1 MAKKKE
7 RTDPEKVWANWN
19 KTLGLF
25 ERDEYSVAIVRA
37 AVTLEVAANI
47 VIRAELVKKRK
58 LPVHFVDSLP
68 KWSNGLTGK
77 FDKLIYP
84 ILKGSSKDEP
94 FKALAAD
101 WRKINDERNSVAHRG
116 DFKGKSAAADVV
128 TRARKVLRA
137 MMADYEPSL
146 KFGKTQS
153 EHRNKHRRR

>member
-7 RTDPEKVWANWN
+7 RTDAESVWANWN
-19 KTLGLF
+19 KTLGLL

-37 AVTLEVAANI
+37 AVSVELAANI

-58 LPVHFVDSLP
+58 LPVHFVDSLL
-68 KWSNGLTGK
+68 KGSNGIAGK

-84 ILKGSSKDEP
+84 ILKGSPKHES

-101 WRKINDERNSVAHRG
+101 WQKINEERNSVAHRG
-116 DFKGKSAAADVV
+116 EFKGESVAVDVV
-128 TRARKVLRA
+128 TRARKVLRV

-153 EHRNKHRRR
+153 EHRERRSHR

>member
-1 MAKKKE
+1 MAKTKE

-19 KTLGLF
+19 KTLGLL

-58 LPVHFVDSLP
+58 LPVHFVDSLL

-84 ILKGSSKDEP
+84 ILKGSSKHES

-101 WRKINDERNSVAHRG
+101 WQKINDERNSVAHRG
-116 DFKGKSAAADVV
+116 DFKGKSVAVDVV
-128 TRARKVLRA
+128 TKARKVLRA

-153 EHRNKHRRR
+153 EHRKKHRSR